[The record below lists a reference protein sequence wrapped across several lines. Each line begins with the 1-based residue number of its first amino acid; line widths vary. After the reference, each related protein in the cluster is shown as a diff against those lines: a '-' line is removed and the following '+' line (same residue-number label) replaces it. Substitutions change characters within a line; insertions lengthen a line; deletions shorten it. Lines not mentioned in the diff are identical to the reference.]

1 MIENCYLLLLCIYIF
16 SVYVIV
22 LSVVYFCCVCRE
34 VIVVIFCGVMNE
46 EEVYGGG
53 DGGYIGG
60 VFGFLGGVGVDF
72 YVRVYIIICFYDN
85 RKLKYWLYCKIYDWV
100 NILYYRIIVE
110 FKKRKKNYI

>member
-1 MIENCYLLLLCIYIF
+1 MIRFLMRKKKLNLLIFFKGKIDCNKYDMIEKCYLLLLGVYIF

-22 LSVVYFCCVCRE
+22 LSVVYFCCICRE

-46 EEVYGGG
+46 KEVYGGG

-85 RKLKYWLYCKIYDWV
+85 RKLKY
-100 NILYYRIIVE
+100 
-110 FKKRKKNYI
+110 